1 MEMNGDTG
9 ETSPS
14 DEMRKSSANVRSPL
28 WMVSQEPVLNDLV
41 CYLDTIRAELIQ
53 EPHRHHELIFSRQKL
68 RQVRIAFDDMIRRGE
83 EGLHR
88 LCELFC
94 SSLFGAYQL
103 QSLVIGEVPSTA
115 ERFTLTQILSRQDL
129 HSTIDLDLGSRQLR
143 KLKYFDGDQWVLPS
157 LAANMVEYQPTEPNK
172 YGVHKIISRIK
183 AEEQLWN
190 KVVDEI
196 FSLDSLVTQDKDLR
210 HLSPFVKDVFGI
222 KIIVGST
229 PEVQKLQEIL
239 ETISWEEEQLKE
251 VDILSA
257 TGANRLEFVEVKN
270 YLKGHEKGS
279 GWEAMKSV
287 VRWHGRTFEIQI
299 QPLRNFWRE
308 RELLT
313 QESHAGFKSRREQ
326 VRNQV
331 AEQIPLFRFYQSLLR
346 WLVQNPDGPAP
357 VFPGVSVTVTD

>member
-1 MEMNGDTG
+1 MNGGTG
-9 ETSPS
+9 ESAPHDDAQLDTTS
-14 DEMRKSSANVRSPL
+14 VRSPL
-28 WMVSQEPVLNDLV
+28 WMVSQEPILNDFV
-41 CYLDTIRAELIQ
+41 GYLDSVRANLLR
-53 EPHRHHELIFSRQKL
+53 EPNRHHELIFSREKL
-68 RQVRIAFDDMIRRGE
+68 RQVRTSFDEMIRRGE

-103 QSLVIGEVPSTA
+103 QSLVIGEIPSTA

-129 HSTIDLDLGSRQLR
+129 YSTIDLDLGSRQLR

-157 LAANMVEYQPTEPNK
+157 LVANMVEYQPTEPNK

-196 FSLDSLVTQDKDLR
+196 FSLDSLVTQDKVLR
-210 HLSPFVKDVFGI
+210 HLSPFVKDVFGV
-222 KIIVGST
+222 KIVVGST
-229 PEVQKLQEIL
+229 AEVQKLQGIL
-239 ETISWEEEQLKE
+239 ETISWEEAQLSG
-251 VDILSA
+251 VGIPSA
-257 TGANRLEFVEVKN
+257 VGANRLEFVEIKN

-313 QESHAGFKSRREQ
+313 RESHAGFKSRREQ
-326 VRNQV
+326 IRNQV

-357 VFPGVSVTVTD
+357 VFPGVSVAVTD